1 MIKNI
6 IIAALAL
13 FSIFFFFYALT
24 QQQLKADNLQE
35 IFTKAERDCL
45 SQRETLEAAL
55 EDARR
60 QTELVRLELKRSGQA
75 RQ

>member
-6 IIAALAL
+6 IIAVLVL

-24 QQQLKADNLQE
+24 QQLKANNLQE
-35 IFTKAERDCL
+35 IFTKAERECL
-45 SQRETLEAAL
+45 SEKETLEAAL
-55 EDARR
+55 EAARS
-60 QTELVRLELKRSGQA
+60 QTELVRLELKRSNQA

>member
-13 FSIFFFFYALT
+13 FSIFFFFYVLT
-24 QQQLKADNLQE
+24 QQLKADNLQE
-35 IFTKAERDCL
+35 IFTKTERDCL

-55 EDARR
+55 EDAGR

>member
-24 QQQLKADNLQE
+24 QQLKADNLQE